1 MRKNNLKLLILLL
14 LLGSVSLSG
23 SVAFAQVTQAQVQG
37 FMKMPESQQ
46 KAIIG
51 AMKGRSNSG
60 QIKSFLSDNEG
71 GGGDKGDNGGQGEVS
86 LPNPETQ
93 LQKDITPKITPPS
106 DADPLVSG
114 DTILLRMTAND
125 GEDSRIPE
133 SIIYTLDRTGSI
145 SLPSLG
151 PIVISGLN
159 IAQAEELISIEP
171 ALKGLTISIKRM
183 PINGGLAPFGYDVF
197 LESDQSF
204 NSITALP
211 APDNYV
217 VGPGDTV
224 IIQLFGKEN
233 SEYELDVKRNGA
245 LSFPGIGPIQV
256 AGIDF
261 ISLKKEIKSRVKR
274 QFIGTQV
281 SVTLG
286 RLRSIRVFVLG
297 EVMQAGS
304 YTVSGLS
311 TLTNALFASGGVKGI
326 GSLRNIQLKRNGKV
340 ISNFDLY
347 DLLLHGNTQSDKR
360 LLPGDVIF
368 VPPIGKTVGI
378 SGEILRPAIY
388 ELKNE
393 KSINDLVKM
402 AGGFSPEALL
412 DNIQIKR
419 IKKSGGRSL
428 QTVDLTSSE
437 NGLVGLM
444 DGDIVTILSQPDKLE
459 KFVSLQGYV
468 ESPGDY
474 SWFEGMRIRDL
485 IPSFNMLLP
494 GADKYYLVIKRQF
507 QDKRGVELLDVNLM
521 KVLSAHSDEEN
532 IPLNSKDEV
541 YIFDSRNARTTVL
554 EPWFNLISSQTSPG
568 NPLKIVNIKGL
579 LHHPDR
585 YPLTENMKVS
595 DLLRAAGGLTDNAY
609 TLRAELTSYVVSE
622 GERRELLRRDINLD
636 RALAGDQ
643 SFDVQLKPYDEL
655 LVRRIPSWDEEG
667 HIELL
672 GEVEFP
678 GTYSIGR
685 GERLSD
691 VIKRAGGLTD
701 MGYAKGAVFVRESV
715 RERESK
721 HLKRMAMQLE
731 RDLAVVQAHGD
742 EIGLDKGQTIL
753 EGKVL
758 LEQVRSVE
766 AMGRMVINLPTILE
780 ESGSYDV
787 ALQSSDLLYIPKR
800 PDEVTVVGEV
810 YHLTSHIY
818 EQGVKRDEYVRLS
831 GGITERGNKKAVY
844 VVHAN
849 GSVSPPNKWYQKPV
863 EIGPGDTIIVP
874 VKVDRISKLKLFTDV
889 SQIIYQLAVSA
900 ASLKVFNL
908 L

>member
-1 MRKNNLKLLILLL
+1 MKKNYLKLLTLILLFTTI
-14 LLGSVSLSG
+14 SLSG
-23 SVAFAQVTQAQVQG
+23 VTVFAEVTQGQIQS
-37 FMKMPESQQ
+37 FMKMPASQQ
-46 KAIIG
+46 QAVMRTI
-51 AMKGRSNSG
+51 KGRNNSIRVNSNSLEDDEASFQEVG
-60 QIKSFLSDNEG
+60 ERQPQTNRSIK
-71 GGGDKGDNGGQGEVS
+71 
-86 LPNPETQ
+86 
-93 LQKDITPKITPPS
+93 PPS
-106 DADPLVSG
+106 DSDPLAIG
-114 DTILLRMTAND
+114 DTILLRMTSSD

-133 SIIYTLDRTGSI
+133 SMVYTLDRTGSI

-151 PIVISGLN
+151 PIVISGLTIN
-159 IAQAEELISIEP
+159 QAEELISIEP
-171 ALKGLTISIKRM
+171 ALEGLNIAIKRM
-183 PINGGLAPFGYDVF
+183 PINGGLAPFGYDLF
-197 LESDQSF
+197 LNSAQSF
-204 NSITALP
+204 NSVTALP
-211 APDNYV
+211 APENYV

-233 SEYELDVKRNGA
+233 AEYELSIRRNGS
-245 LSFPGIGPIQV
+245 LSFPGVGPIQV
-256 AGIDF
+256 AGLDF
-261 ISLKKEIKSRVKR
+261 LSLKNEIKSRVKR
-274 QFIGTQV
+274 QFIGTKV
-281 SVTLG
+281 SVTMG
-286 RLRSIRVFVLG
+286 RLRSIRIFVLG

-311 TLTNALFASGGVKGI
+311 TLTNALFASGGVKNI
-326 GSLRNIQLKRNGKV
+326 GSLRNIQLKRKGKV

-393 KSINDLVKM
+393 KSINDLTKM

-412 DNIQIKR
+412 DSIQIKR
-419 IKKSGGRSL
+419 IKNSGGRSL
-428 QTVDLTSSE
+428 QTIDLTNAE
-437 NGLVGLM
+437 NGLVSLV
-444 DGDIVTILSQPDKLE
+444 DGDIVTVLSQPDKLE
-459 KFVSLQGYV
+459 KFVRLLGYV

-474 SWFEGMRIRDL
+474 PWFEGMHIRDL
-485 IPSFNMLLP
+485 ISSLDMLLP
-494 GADKYYLVIKRQF
+494 GADKHYLVIKRQL
-507 QDKRGVELLDVNLM
+507 QDKRGIELLDVDLA
-521 KVLSAHSDEEN
+521 KVFHGYSEEEN
-532 IPLNSKDEV
+532 ISLNSKDEV
-541 YIFDSRNARTTVL
+541 YVFDSRNDRATVL
-554 EPWFNLISSQTSPG
+554 KPWLNLISSQTTPDQ
-568 NPLKIVNIKGL
+568 PLKIVNIQGL

-595 DLLRAAGGLTDNAY
+595 DLLRAAGGLTDKAY
-609 TLRAELTSYVVSE
+609 TLRAELTSYKVLN

-636 RALAGDQ
+636 RVLSGDQ
-643 SFDVQLKPYDEL
+643 SFDIQLKPYDEL
-655 LVRRIPSWDEEG
+655 LVRRVPNWEEG
-667 HIELL
+667 EHIEIL

-678 GTYSIGR
+678 GIYSIAR

-715 RERESK
+715 RQRESK
-721 HLKRMAMQLE
+721 HIKRMAMQLE

-742 EIGLDKGQTIL
+742 EIGLEKGQALL

-766 AMGRMVINLPTILE
+766 AMGRMVINLPSILG
-780 ESGSYDV
+780 ESGAYDIS
-787 ALQSSDLLYIPKR
+787 LQGGDQLYIPKR

-810 YHLTSHIY
+810 YHLTSHLY
-818 EQGVKRDEYVRLS
+818 EQGVKRSEYVRLS

-849 GSVSPPNKWYQKPV
+849 GSVSPPEKWYQKSV

>member
-1 MRKNNLKLLILLL
+1 MKNNCLKLLALFWLSA
-14 LLGSVSLSG
+14 SVALSG
-23 SVAFAQVTQAQVQG
+23 ATAFAEVTQGQIQS
-37 FMKMPESQQ
+37 FMKMPLSQQ
-46 KAIIG
+46 QAVMGAI
-51 AMKGRSNSG
+51 KGRSNSG
-60 QIKSFLSDNEG
+60 QVNSNSSDDDEISS
-71 GGGDKGDNGGQGEVS
+71 QGSE
-86 LPNPETQ
+86 
-93 LQKDITPKITPPS
+93 LQPQANTNRQTRRPS
-106 DADPLVSG
+106 DSDPLAIG
-114 DTILLRMTAND
+114 DTILLRMTSND

-151 PIVISGLN
+151 HIVISGLTIN
-159 IAQAEELISIEP
+159 QAEELISIEP
-171 ALKGLTISIKRM
+171 ALKGLNISIKRM
-183 PINGGLAPFGYDVF
+183 PINGGLAPFGYDLF
-197 LESDQSF
+197 YGSARSF
-204 NSITALP
+204 NSVTVLP
-211 APDNYV
+211 APENYV

-224 IIQLFGKEN
+224 IIQMFGKEN
-233 SEYELDVKRNGA
+233 AEYELSIRRNGS
-245 LSFPGIGPIQV
+245 LSFPGVGPIQV
-256 AGIDF
+256 AGLDF
-261 ISLKKEIKSRVKR
+261 LSLKNEIKSRVKR
-274 QFIGTQV
+274 QFIGTKV
-281 SVTLG
+281 SVTMG
-286 RLRSIRVFVLG
+286 RLRSIRIFVLG

-311 TLTNALFASGGVKGI
+311 TLTNALFASGGVKNI
-326 GSLRNIQLKRNGKV
+326 GSLRNIQLKRKGKV

-393 KSINDLVKM
+393 KSINDLVEM

-412 DNIQIKR
+412 DSIQIKR

-428 QTVDLTSSE
+428 QTIDLTNPG
-437 NGLVGLM
+437 NGLANLV
-444 DGDIVTILSQPDKLE
+444 DGDIVTVLSQPDKLE

-474 SWFEGMRIRDL
+474 PWFEGMRVRDL
-485 IPSFNMLLP
+485 IPSFDMLLP
-494 GADKYYLVIKRQF
+494 GADKRYLVIKRQF
-507 QDKRGVELLDVNLM
+507 QDKRGIELLDINL
-521 KVLSAHSDEEN
+521 EEILNTTSKEKN
-532 IPLNSKDEV
+532 IILNSKDEV
-541 YIFDSRNARTTVL
+541 YVFDSRNARSATL
-554 EPWFNLISSQTSPG
+554 NPWLNLIKSQTSPDQ
-568 NPLKIVNIKGL
+568 PLKVVSIKGL

-585 YPLTENMKVS
+585 YPLTENMRVS
-595 DLLRAAGGLTDNAY
+595 DLLRAAGGLTDKAY
-609 TLRAELTSYVVSE
+609 TLRAELASYEILE
-622 GERRELLRRDINLD
+622 GERRELLRQDINLD
-636 RALAGDQ
+636 RVLAGDQ
-643 SFDVQLKPYDEL
+643 SFDVLLKPYDEL
-655 LVRRIPSWDEEG
+655 LVRRIPNWDEAG
-667 HIELL
+667 HIEIL

-678 GTYSIGR
+678 GIYSIGR

-701 MGYAKGAVFVRESV
+701 MGYAKGAVFIRESV
-715 RERESK
+715 RQRESK

-731 RDLAVVQAHGD
+731 RDLAVVQAHGN
-742 EIGLDKGQTIL
+742 EIGLEKGQTLL
-753 EGKVL
+753 EGRVL
-758 LEQVRSVE
+758 LDQIRSIE
-766 AMGRMVINLPTILE
+766 AMGRMVINLPATLDE
-780 ESGSYDV
+780 PATYDV
-787 ALQSSDLLYIPKR
+787 ALQGGDKLYIPKR

-810 YHLTSHIY
+810 YHLTSHLY
-818 EQGVKRDEYVRLS
+818 KQGMKRDEYVRLS

-849 GSVSPPNKWYQKPV
+849 GSVSPPEKWYQKPV